1 MLRPVL
7 HLAAVLAGL
16 AVAPAV
22 LSAATLQ
29 QLSMD
34 EMNQGA
40 TTVVRARISGSSAA
54 FMGSTIY
61 THYKLETLESW
72 KGQPVPEVLVPGGQ
86 ANGLRQSFPGMPDL
100 LVGAEYVLFL
110 WKSPTTGIVH
120 LMGLGQGVFT
130 VVRKPDG
137 SLTADRQRL
146 GETMLDK
153 SGRKVAD
160 QPVSIGLTTMK
171 TRALEAGAG
180 SSK

>member
-1 MLRPVL
+1 MRSPVL
-7 HLAAVLAGL
+7 KIAAIFVGTAFVAAG
-16 AVAPAV
+16 

-40 TTVVRARISGSSAA
+40 TTVVRARVSGSSSS
-54 FMGSTIY
+54 FTGSTIY

-86 ANGLRQSFPGMPDL
+86 SNGLRQSFPGMPDL
-100 LVGAEYVLFL
+100 QVGSEYVLYL
-110 WKSPTTGIVH
+110 WKSQTTGIVH

-137 SLTADRQRL
+137 TVTADRQRL

-153 SGRKVAD
+153 AGRKVAD

-171 TRALEAGAG
+171 ARALEAGAG
-180 SSK
+180 STK